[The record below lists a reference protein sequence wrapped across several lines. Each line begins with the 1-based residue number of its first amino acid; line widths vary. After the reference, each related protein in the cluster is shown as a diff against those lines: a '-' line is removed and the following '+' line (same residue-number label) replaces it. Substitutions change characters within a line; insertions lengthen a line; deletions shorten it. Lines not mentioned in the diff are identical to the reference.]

1 MLGHDK
7 TSNEPAVT
15 PALKPAAADDT
26 AADTSRDTATDAAT
40 PSGGAAGN
48 AKPEAASRVPAP
60 RGTPRGAFP
69 FDMPRR
75 GAIDPA
81 TAQPARQER
90 PEAPASREK
99 SMHVGAGVRF
109 KGEVSACDRLIIE
122 GDAEA
127 TISDCRLV
135 QIGVNGR
142 LSGTIDTAEVDISG
156 TFDGDLVARERL
168 TVRGKGR
175 LRGRV
180 RYRHIVVEAGGVV
193 TGEISALEDD
203 DARSRPGLSRPAKG
217 TGAPSAGD

>member
-15 PALKPAAADDT
+15 PSLKPAAAGS
-26 AADTSRDTATDAAT
+26 ADADTATPNPTTTGSVAG
-40 PSGGAAGN
+40 GGADS
-48 AKPEAASRVPAP
+48 AKPGAPTRAPAP
-60 RGTPRGAFP
+60 RGAPRGAFP

-75 GAIDPA
+75 GAADPA
-81 TAQPARQER
+81 AAQPARQER
-90 PEAPASREK
+90 PEPPASREK

-109 KGEVSACDRLIIE
+109 KGEVSACDRLVIE

-175 LRGRV
+175 LRGRA

-193 TGEISALEDD
+193 TGEISALEDE
-203 DARSRPGLSRPAKG
+203 DARGRAGPTRPAKG
-217 TGAPSAGD
+217 ATPVSGD